1 MSFLKEM
8 IIGDVVKSV
17 VESIPGAVGGV
28 LSEVEKHKQRQ
39 KETASDDVSERVED
53 LRKTVDELK
62 AKKEKTASFESIR
75 RVCECCGA
83 PLEDPRKCL
92 YCGTEYRTIL
102 HEKMKFCKYC
112 AEQIPE
118 DAVLC
123 TYCGRQ
129 VEELKASGSSSSNP
143 KTGGSA
149 VPPPSPYPFPPPFAA
164 SPPPRASVPKQAPV
178 PAVKEKNKWVAL
190 AFCLLLG
197 WLGGHKFYEG
207 KVGMGVLYLFSFG
220 LFGIGVLIDFIVLL
234 FKPNPYYV

>member
-1 MSFLKEM
+1 MSFLKEI

-28 LSEVEKHKQRQ
+28 LSEVEKHKQKQR
-39 KETASDDVSERVED
+39 EVVSDGVSEQVEEIK
-53 LRKTVDELK
+53 KTVDELK
-62 AKKEKTASFESIR
+62 SKKEKPASFESLR

-83 PLEDPRKCL
+83 PLEDQKKCL
-92 YCGTEYRTIL
+92 YCGTEYRAIL

-123 TYCGRQ
+123 THCGRQ
-129 VEELKASGSSSSNP
+129 VEELKGVGANS
-143 KTGGSA
+143 TFGGST
-149 VPPPSPYPFPPPFAA
+149 VPPPPPSPYPFPSPTANSPASHASAA
-164 SPPPRASVPKQAPV
+164 KQVPA

-190 AFCLLLG
+190 TVCILFGLF
-197 WLGGHKFYEG
+197 GGHKFYEG
-207 KVGMGVLYLFSFG
+207 KVGMGVLYLFTFG
-220 LFGIGVLIDFIVLL
+220 LFGIGTLIDFIVIL